1 VAADPLRQSSVVRT
15 TGSRGCGCRSRKVA
29 RGLTGIATHR
39 ANALSPLPA
48 SDQGGPKVA
57 KGWFPFHYEPWMQP
71 CGAGG
76 GTGFDAY
83 ISELRERFAETILT
97 LAEHAKGPR
106 FLSVAQDEIQE
117 ARRDRSL
124 DKRSRSCFN
133 SQHSLAEVKVAT
145 FI

>member
-1 VAADPLRQSSVVRT
+1 
-15 TGSRGCGCRSRKVA
+15 
-29 RGLTGIATHR
+29 
-39 ANALSPLPA
+39 
-48 SDQGGPKVA
+48 
-57 KGWFPFHYEPWMQP
+57 MQP

-83 ISELRERFAETILT
+83 ISELRERFAATILA